1 MSYSKDQEPH
11 QGEVLGATGEY
22 RKHPL
27 TYLSVPFAYEVR
39 FRQCF
44 VIRGSLSSPPI
55 ISTEFQAPQQSG
67 EYPAG
72 IPCAVSSYLAGS
84 PQTPPFQLKGG
95 KRRSPILGSCV
106 TPYET
111 TLVRNSHD

>member
-27 TYLSVPFAYEVR
+27 TYLSLPFAYEVR

-55 ISTEFQAPQQSG
+55 ISTEFQES
-67 EYPAG
+67 
-72 IPCAVSSYLAGS
+72 
-84 PQTPPFQLKGG
+84 
-95 KRRSPILGSCV
+95 
-106 TPYET
+106 
-111 TLVRNSHD
+111 LVLLVLTWQEVPKLLLFS

>member
-1 MSYSKDQEPH
+1 MSYSEDQEFH
-11 QGEVLGATGEY
+11 QWEVLRAAGES
-22 RKHPL
+22 RKHPP
-27 TYLSVPFAYEVR
+27 TYLSLPFAYEAQ
-39 FRQCF
+39 FRQSF

-72 IPCAVSSYLAGS
+72 IPCAFSSYLAGS
-84 PQTPPFQLKGG
+84 PQTPFQLKGG
-95 KRRSPILGSCV
+95 NRRSPILDSCV

-111 TLVRNSHD
+111 TLVRD